1 MQRFHIIDSLQRTRL
16 AGGKLERALPAR
28 MRENEWSVARAAGQ
42 LAHRAASR
50 SSRPL
55 GVPGS
60 RSDCDPPPPEGVHPW
75 GNPVAWRV
83 FVPVNFLSLRRDQG
97 GSHLW
102 LLPEGQEASRLVGCG
117 ADRCTGPAF
126 SPDGRWI
133 AYGPEER
140 SADGSRLAFLAGN
153 LGAIRVIALEGGQEE
168 VLPTQMG
175 LVGSWSPD
183 GMRMLFP
190 VMNLGGPQ
198 PTVEL
203 HAAGPGVA
211 RHPARARPGQR
222 LGALQRPSLV
232 ARRRVDSDRAANT
245 RRRPG
250 PAGLDHAPGRLGL
263 PGAARRPRVHL
274 RRLPVGSVGAIGG
287 LPALPPERGRG
298 PARRAGARLGLS
310 RGAADRLR
318 RLDAGLAAVTRAQG
332 PADAARGR
340 PRC

>member
-1 MQRFHIIDSLQRTRL
+1 
-16 AGGKLERALPAR
+16 

-60 RSDCDPPPPEGVHPW
+60 RSDCDPPPPEGIVPW

-97 GSHLW
+97 GSDLW

-140 SADGSRLAFLAGN
+140 SADGSRLAFFDGN

-175 LVGSWSPD
+175 LVGSWSPG

-203 HAAGPGVA
+203 HAADLALRAIRHVLGPDSGWGHFSV
-211 RHPARARPGQR
+211 PVWSPDGEWI
-222 LGALQRPSLV
+222 LIGLQ
-232 ARRRVDSDRAANT
+232 T
-245 RRRPG
+245 
-250 PAGLDHAPGRLGL
+250 
-263 PGAARRPRVHL
+263 PGA
-274 RRLPVGSVGAIGG
+274 
-287 LPALPPERGRG
+287 G
-298 PARRAGARLGLS
+298 PARQAWIMRPDGSDSRALLDDPAFTFGGFQWDPWGQSVAFQRFRLNAAEARPDVLVLDLAS
-310 RGAADRLR
+310 RVERLIAS
-318 RLDAGLAAVTRAQG
+318 DAWMPGWQ
-332 PADAARGR
+332 P
-340 PRC
+340 